1 MDWDKVRDIA
11 QFDGVSVSVETQ
23 QQQHRN
29 AIHVTSSTFLPSFL
43 PQGQRE
49 LGKVTK

>member
-1 MDWDKVRDIA
+1 MDCNKVGDIA
-11 QFDGVSVSVETQ
+11 QFDGAPVSLETQ
-23 QQQHRN
+23 QQRN

-43 PQGQRE
+43 PHGQRE